1 MAEVANWIWR
11 TNLRPFVEVL
21 AWLSHY
27 ELADGEWDAILS
39 GVEQSDSD
47 AVPPR
52 WYNYEFQGKHKVT
65 FSIGWDQG
73 TEVIQVRMKIPNAI
87 AVKIETAL
95 DLMNQYTFGK
105 AA

>member
-1 MAEVANWIWR
+1 
-11 TNLRPFVEVL
+11 VEVL

-47 AVPPR
+47 ASSPQ

-65 FSIGWDQG
+65 FNVGWDHG
-73 TEVIQVRMKIPNAI
+73 TEVIQVRIKLPDAI
-87 AVKIETAL
+87 AARVETAL
-95 DLMNQYTFGK
+95 NLMNQYTFGK
-105 AA
+105 AT